1 MRERHRVSPVFYVP
15 KPSECQGTYTDSI
28 TYRSKYLST
37 NISVSYV
44 STDDNNTP
52 ANPNDDTDNYNINY
66 TITDS
71 KGRDASTGYITIYGP
86 DGSTVQTISS
96 IDVSLGSHSTT
107 YQMPASTT
115 IGKYTAVLF
124 ALDND
129 AVEYRDHQ
137 PRWAYE
143 SGAVIPITRLS
154 LLSLTETGGI
164 IPVKLRIQKVNGGIG
179 PITSITM
186 KEKEDAAIPI
196 HTSDWIENGG
206 ATLESSNTEDGI
218 TTEIWKWNWNSATRD
233 SMGQSLVHNENH
245 KIQTKTT
252 IRVNGTLVDRILE
265 EDATVNNL
273 VITNV
278 IPETIINWKGEEGTT
293 VPITATLTDNAL
305 LTRPMNLT
313 LKIYNTKD
321 DNRTTWLP
329 VRTMTKTNV
338 TGGQQTF
345 HWDGKNNNGDYV
357 EPWTYT
363 FEIEAAQ
370 PQDYD
375 WTNYRSPYL
384 RITRATDTEGN
395 AINEAEYAGYD
406 DNDTPEDETD
416 DNYEYYIR
424 FYTLTDSLNTDAS
437 EGQIELVGP
446 QFTTL
451 GTWSISSLECLEHK
465 ASDGL
470 HDEFTILQYILA

>member
-1 MRERHRVSPVFYVP
+1 
-15 KPSECQGTYTDSI
+15 
-28 TYRSKYLST
+28 
-37 NISVSYV
+37 
-44 STDDNNTP
+44 
-52 ANPNDDTDNYNINY
+52 
-66 TITDS
+66 
-71 KGRDASTGYITIYGP
+71 
-86 DGSTVQTISS
+86 
-96 IDVSLGSHSTT
+96 
-107 YQMPASTT
+107 MPASTT

-124 ALDND
+124 TLDND

-143 SGAVIPITRLS
+143 SGAVIPITRLR
-154 LLSLTETGGI
+154 LLDLTETGGI
-164 IPVKLRIQKVNGGIG
+164 IPVKLKIQKVNGGIG